1 MLQGLRTV
9 VYFVEDPQKAKTWYE
24 KILGIAPYYD
34 TPYYIGFNV
43 GGYELGIHPLEG
55 GIPGS
60 ETYWGVVNA
69 DEAYAKLL
77 SEGCTSHTPISDVG
91 DGIRLGVVMDP
102 LGNELGIIENP
113 HFKVSEVK

>member
-9 VYFVEDPQKAKTWYE
+9 VYFVEDPQKAKMWYE
-24 KILGIAPYYD
+24 KLLGIAPYYD

-55 GIPGS
+55 AKPGS
-60 ETYWGVVNA
+60 KTYWGVKNA

-77 SEGCTSHTPISDVG
+77 SEGCASHTPISDVG
-91 DGIRLGVVMDP
+91 DGIRLGVVTDP
-102 LGNELGIIENP
+102 FGNELGIIENP
-113 HFKVSEVK
+113 HFKLPV

>member
-9 VYFVEDPQKAKTWYE
+9 VYFVEDMQKAKIWYE

-55 GIPGS
+55 GKPGS

-77 SEGCTSHTPISDVG
+77 SEGCTSHTLISDVG

-102 LGNELGIIENP
+102 FGNELGIIENP
-113 HFKVSEVK
+113 HFKLP